1 MFVRLLLRSFLLA
14 LLVAG
19 AASAQSID
27 FTLFVTLNGSSG
39 TVGNDSTLPFN
50 TTIGTQVSGT
60 VQAIYNGNTQ
70 ATILNTPQQGY
81 VGSNE
86 FTVTSNLT
94 AGTVLNTG
102 DSFTFTVTF
111 NPTSSTQAGG
121 TVSILYTEPGQGGTP
136 VKSAIEL
143 IFDGTTPV
151 FTLSYILQSQN
162 NQVQIP
168 SGGTIPFGPTQ
179 INTTASANLDISN
192 TGTGQGIITGITQ
205 TAGSPVFKVQLIP
218 LFPFQL
224 GSTPLPLLVTY
235 SPTAVENDTGQI
247 QITYQGG
254 ATATVNLTGNGITS
268 AFTYQYLV
276 PGMAATSV
284 APGGTITFPGAN
296 VATPGSTGNT
306 GTTSSLIVKVTNTGT
321 ASGTINSVST
331 SPPFTLSNPIT
342 LPVTLTTG
350 NSFSVPLTFTPTQVG
365 PQTGQLLIGNDFFN
379 LSGQGLG
386 PNLTYKY
393 TSNGVTTTVNPT
405 TGGSVV
411 FSPVQVGQSEP
422 VTFTIT
428 NSGSLPTTIS
438 LIAPSVANSPYT
450 VSSISLPVTLKAG
463 QSLSFTITF
472 TPTLPGIAN
481 GTLVVATSAS
491 TAQIPLTGS
500 ATTPP
505 ALPSY
510 TISGP
515 SGTVQAATQSNVSLT
530 LSKAYP
536 LDLNGTLTLTTQGN
550 FGTDNAVQFETG
562 GRTVDFTIP
571 ANTTTA
577 DFAGLGS
584 EIELQTGTLAE
595 SVTLVPT
602 FTTAAGENV
611 TPASPATLQFTIPS
625 EAPVLQTAAATALTT
640 DSFTLVLTG
649 YTTTRS
655 LSSLN
660 VTFTAATGFTL
671 GTNSLT
677 IDISQPAATYF
688 SSSAPSGLGGLF
700 QVAMPFTLQGTAPTG
715 QTLIERVASVAATV
729 SNGTGTSNS
738 LSAPVQ

>member
-1 MFVRLLLRSFLLA
+1 MLSRLLLRGLLIA
-14 LLVAG
+14 LLGAG
-19 AASAQSID
+19 AVSAQNIH
-27 FTLFVTLNGSSG
+27 FTLLVTLNGSSG
-39 TVGNDSTLPFN
+39 TVNNDSTLPFN

-70 ATILNTPQQGY
+70 ATLLNTPQQGY

-86 FTVTSNLT
+86 FTVTSKAT
-94 AGTVLNTG
+94 AGTVLNPG
-102 DSFTFTVTF
+102 DSFTFNVTF
-111 NPTSSTQAGG
+111 SPSNSNPAGG
-121 TVSILYTEPGQGGTP
+121 TVTIQYSEPGQGGTP
-136 VKSAIEL
+136 VNSAIEL
-143 IFDGTTPV
+143 AFEGTTPV

-168 SGGTIPFGPTQ
+168 SGGTIPFGQTQ

-192 TGTGQGIITGITQ
+192 TGTGEGIITGITQ
-205 TAGSPVFKVQLIP
+205 TAGTPVFKVQGIP

-235 SPTAVENDTGQI
+235 SPTTVENDTGQI

-276 PGMAATSV
+276 PGMAATTV
-284 APGGTITFPGAN
+284 EPGGTINFPGAN
-296 VATPGSTGNT
+296 VATPGNTGTT

-331 SPPFTLSNPIT
+331 APPFTLSNPIT

-350 NSFSVPLTFTPTQVG
+350 NSFSVPLTFTPTLVG

-379 LSGQGLG
+379 LSGEGLG
-386 PNLTYKY
+386 PSLTYAY
-393 TSNGVTTTVNPT
+393 TSNGVTTPVNPA

-411 FSPVQVGQSEP
+411 FSPVQVSQSEP

-438 LIAPSVANSPYT
+438 LIAPSVGNGPFT
-450 VSSISLPVTLKAG
+450 VSPVSLPVTLKPS
-463 QSLSFTITF
+463 QPLSFTITY
-472 TPTLPGIAN
+472 TPTVPGIAN

-491 TAQIPLTGS
+491 TTQIPLTGS
-500 ATTPP
+500 ATAPP

-515 SGTVQAATQSNVSLT
+515 SGTAQAASQANVSLT
-530 LSKAYP
+530 LAKAYP
-536 LDLNGTLTLTTQGN
+536 LDLNGTLTLTTQGS
-550 FGTDNAVQFETG
+550 FGTDPAVQFETG

-571 ANTTTA
+571 ANITSA

-584 EIELQTGTLAE
+584 EIKLQTGTVAE
-595 SVTLVPT
+595 SVTLATT

-611 TPASPATLQFTIPS
+611 TPSSPTTLQFTIPS
-625 EAPVLQTAAATALTT
+625 EAPVLQFALITNET
-640 DSFTLVLTG
+640 NSGFDLVLTG
-649 YTTTRS
+649 YSTTRN
-655 LSSLN
+655 LVALN
-660 VTFTAATGFTL
+660 VTFTAASGS
-671 GTNSLT
+671 NLT
-677 IDISQPAATYF
+677 TSIPPIDLSQVSAAWF
-688 SSSAPSGLGGLF
+688 QSSASETFGGLF
-700 QVAMPFTLQGTAPTG
+700 QITMPFTVQGVPTG
-715 QTLIERVASVAATV
+715 KTLAQFIASVSATV
-729 SNGTGTSNS
+729 SNGVGISIS
-738 LSAPVQ
+738 LQTVVP